1 MREQCLLNPRKRT
14 RAVHLPMSALG
25 HKQTSMTLSSVYAL
39 GCAPKSR
46 AVQLSLHRRIV
57 LRRLAAIEHTVIA
70 HNADVT
76 QPATRRQH
84 D

>member
-1 MREQCLLNPRKRT
+1 
-14 RAVHLPMSALG
+14 VHLGMSALG
-25 HKQTSMTLSSVYAL
+25 HKQTSMTLSFKSSVYAL

-57 LRRLAAIEHTVIA
+57 LRRRAAIEHTVIA